1 MKKAR
6 KHYALIIADQR
17 PIVQF
22 GIKGLF
28 QKSLP
33 DMEVL
38 TTDSGAGVLQ
48 HLRRNNVK
56 AAILDVSLID
66 GDILQLLPLIW
77 EITPGLPILVYSSSM
92 DDNDEEKLKK
102 LGVRGYLNKQRSMKE
117 LESAIIDITQE
128 QESAK
133 AVDMVTGQE
142 MELMKFLSSRIPLP
156 ELRRRMAL
164 TPSIFANFM
173 GVKN

>member
-6 KHYALIIADQR
+6 KRYALIIADQR

-38 TTDSGAGVLQ
+38 TTDSGAGVLN

-56 AAILDVSLID
+56 AAILDICLID
-66 GDILQLLPLIW
+66 GDIFQLLPQIW
-77 EITPGLPILVYSSSM
+77 EISPDLPVLVYSSSS
-92 DDNDEEKLKK
+92 DDNDEEKLKQ
-102 LGVRGYLNKQRSMKE
+102 LGVRGYLNKQRSTEE

-128 QESAK
+128 EEASNPI
-133 AVDMVTGQE
+133 DMVAGQE
-142 MELMKFLSSRIPLP
+142 MELIKFLSRRIPLP

-164 TPSIFANFM
+164 TPSIFADFM